1 MIPFPFQ
8 AGQFGRSGSGV
19 LWTPRLLGTVPPAW
33 YNDESSISIP
43 SGSEVSALGSLGSA
57 NFDLSQVN
65 SGNRPARVLA
75 GLNGRRTILFDGS
88 NDLLATSTTQARDQ
102 FRNVST
108 GFVAAVYKKTAAGA
122 GANQIIGI
130 NYTATGASRFT
141 LACNSTTGG
150 QENRGRV
157 AVRRLDADSAAV
169 LAASSGG
176 STAWQMVLMTMDWAN
191 GDGTLY
197 VDGAQDAQ
205 NLALTSSGSTSNTQ
219 GSLAF
224 TLGAAN
230 DASQAA
236 DIELAEYM
244 QVAYLPTAAEIEK
257 LFGYFAHRWALTSAL
272 PSGHPYKTMPPTL

>member
-57 NFDLSQVN
+57 NFDLSQSV
-65 SGNRPARVLA
+65 SANRPARVLS

-88 NDLLATSTTQARDQ
+88 NDRMATSAIQAQDQ

-122 GANQIIGI
+122 GANQNIAI
-130 NYTATGASRFT
+130 NYTNGSAARFT
-141 LACNSTTGG
+141 LGCNDPTAGR
-150 QENRGRV
+150 ENRPRLS
-157 AVRRLDADSAAV
+157 VRRLDADSVGV

-176 STAWQMVLMTMDWAN
+176 STAWQMVIATMDWAN

-197 VDGAQDAQ
+197 VDGTQDAQ

-219 GSLAF
+219 ANLPF

-230 DASQAA
+230 DGTTAS
-236 DIELAEYM
+236 DIELAEYL
-244 QVAYLPTAAEIEK
+244 QVAYLPSASEIEK